1 MKDNNE
7 QGYTLIEVVAV
18 LSIVGVLMMSMS
30 MVVSSMFTRYKTNRI
45 QDQLIT
51 LHKAVNQRFVADG
64 NYGRAKTSFLIDEE
78 VIPADMVNDDEL
90 VVALGKGEVLSGN
103 TTFRIRFSE
112 LPLTACINLALMSWV
127 SQDTS
132 DLVSMKINNKTFNW
146 PRKAAN
152 ADSSM
157 PITAGVASTTCQRG
171 DNNTITWEFQ

>member
-1 MKDNNE
+1 MKKDSE

-51 LHKAVNQRFVADG
+51 LQKVVNQRFVADG
-64 NYGRAKTSFLIDEE
+64 NYSRAKSSFLIDDK
-78 VIPADMVNDDEL
+78 VIPSDMVNDNDL
-90 VVALGKGEVLSGN
+90 VVAMGKGEILPGN

-146 PRKAAN
+146 PRKAASE
-152 ADSSM
+152 DSSM

-171 DNNTITWEFQ
+171 DDNTITWEFQ